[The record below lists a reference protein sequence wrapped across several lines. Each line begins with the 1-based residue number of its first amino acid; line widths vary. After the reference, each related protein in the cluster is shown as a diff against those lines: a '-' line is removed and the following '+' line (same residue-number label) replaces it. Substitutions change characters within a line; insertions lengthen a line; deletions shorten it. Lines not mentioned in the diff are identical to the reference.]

1 MALQDKSL
9 AGLLGDLSRETTTLI
24 RDEVR
29 IAKVEM
35 EQKLDQAVGGAL
47 SIMMGGLVAFAGL
60 LVLLWAATA
69 LVAELIEPWTLQ
81 PWVAPLIVGL
91 IVAIVGLIMLSS
103 GKRRLSADGLKPKRT
118 IRSLQRDREV
128 LRG

>member
-29 IAKVEM
+29 IAKAEM
-35 EQKLDQAVGGAL
+35 EQKVDQAVGGAL
-47 SIMMGGLVAFAGL
+47 SIMMGGLIAFAGL

-69 LVAELIEPWTLQ
+69 LLAELIEPWTLQ

-91 IVAIVGLIMLSS
+91 IVAIVGLVMLSS
-103 GKRRLSADGLKPKRT
+103 GKRRLSFEGLTPKRT
-118 IRSLQRDREV
+118 IRSLRRDREV
-128 LRG
+128 LGG